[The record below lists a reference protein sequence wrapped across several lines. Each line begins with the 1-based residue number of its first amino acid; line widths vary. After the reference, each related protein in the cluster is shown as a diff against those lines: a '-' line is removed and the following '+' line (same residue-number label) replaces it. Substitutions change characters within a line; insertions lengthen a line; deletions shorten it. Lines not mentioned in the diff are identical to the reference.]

1 MTDQGLSGVRRWA
14 TAMRR
19 RPLALAFVVVGVVA
33 LVSIG
38 MWSRGH
44 PGGGWEKPRAEES
57 SRSAPNVVLVDADTQ
72 RQIGLKVEQ
81 VQLKATVQHIR
92 ATGVVGPNETRVA
105 RIRPLARGVIQ
116 KVYVRAGDRV
126 RPGQPLVAYDN
137 IELGEIVAE
146 HRSAVA
152 ALEKAKAEADVTTR
166 ALERAQSLI
175 ELGAMSKAEYERRRA
190 DEANARAGVN
200 SQQAVIAS
208 LERKL
213 QRFGVSAADLARG
226 TAADSGGAWS
236 LSSQALLRAP
246 FGGVVIA
253 AQVAEGESVDPQSE
267 LFTVADLSTVW
278 IQGDVYEK
286 DIALMIEEQDV
297 KVHTDAYPGETFVG
311 KLTYVSDALDP
322 STRTAKVRCEV
333 ANPGGRLKLEMFAT
347 IEIPTSRRREAL
359 VIPVAAVQQLDNRSI
374 VFVKTGDG
382 EFRARDVQLGAESDG
397 QVEVAAGLA
406 AGESVVVQG
415 ALMLKSKLKIGE
427 LGEHEGEQG
436 ESR

>member
-1 MTDQGLSGVRRWA
+1 MSDQDLSGVRQWA
-14 TAMRR
+14 SAMRR
-19 RPLALAFVVVGVVA
+19 RPLALAFAVVSVMA
-33 LVSIG
+33 LAAIG
-38 MWSRGH
+38 MWSRGER
-44 PGGGWEKPRAEES
+44 GEGSEDPRAEGPS
-57 SRSAPNVVLVDADTQ
+57 ASAPDAVLVDADTQ

-81 VQLKATVQHIR
+81 AQLSSIEQHIR

-116 KVYVRAGDRV
+116 KVYVLTGDRV
-126 RPGQPLVAYDN
+126 RSGQPLVAYDN

-152 ALEKAKAEADVTTR
+152 ALEKANAEADVTKR
-166 ALERAQSLI
+166 ALERAQNLI
-175 ELGAMSKAEYERRRA
+175 ELGAMAKAEYERRRA

-200 SQQAVIAS
+200 SQQAAIAN

-213 QRFGVSAADLARG
+213 QRFGVSAADLARS
-226 TAADSGGAWS
+226 ASADSGGAWS

-267 LFTVADLSTVW
+267 LFTIANLSTVW
-278 IQGDVYEK
+278 IQGNVYEK
-286 DIALMIEEQDV
+286 DIASMVEGQDV
-297 KVHTDAYPGETFVG
+297 KVRVDAYPGEIFAG
-311 KLTYVSDALDP
+311 RLTYVSDALDP

-333 ANPGGRLKLEMFAT
+333 ANPDGRLKLEMFAT

-359 VIPVAAVQQLDNRSI
+359 VIPVAAVQQLDGRSI

-382 EFRARDVQLGAESDG
+382 EFRARDVRLGAEVDG
-397 QVEVAAGLA
+397 RVEVTEGLT
-406 AGESVVVQG
+406 AGELVVVEG

-427 LGEHEGEQG
+427 LGEHED
-436 ESR
+436 